1 VIEPPHHPRLRSESR
16 RNDRITSSGS
26 HQSLSQQNLPTGDME
41 SIAKARV
48 RAAAK

>member
-26 HQSLSQQNLPTGDME
+26 HQSLSQQNLPQPD
-41 SIAKARV
+41 SCSAANIAY
-48 RAAAK
+48 